1 MKLQGAV
8 ALVTG
13 SNQGI
18 GRGLVEVLLERG
30 AAKVYA
36 TARRP
41 ETLDAIC
48 ALDPARVSPLKL
60 DIVIESD
67 RRAAAAAAADVTLL
81 INNAGIPGDDESAQ
95 RRFVAAPTL
104 DDARHVMETDFWA
117 TAEMCRAFIPTLLKN
132 RGRNRWSGSNRQ
144 HPFHRRAVLL
154 AGVCDLLRRQ
164 IRRRRDDH
172 RAAR

>member
-1 MKLQGAV
+1 MKLQGAI

-41 ETLDAIC
+41 ETLAAIC
-48 ALDPARVSPLKL
+48 ALDAARVVPLKL

-67 RRAAAAAAADVTLL
+67 RRAAPAIVCWMCSTVHLACFQ
-81 INNAGIPGDDESAQ
+81 GSA
-95 RRFVAAPTL
+95 
-104 DDARHVMETDFWA
+104 
-117 TAEMCRAFIPTLLKN
+117 
-132 RGRNRWSGSNRQ
+132 S
-144 HPFHRRAVLL
+144 
-154 AGVCDLLRRQ
+154 
-164 IRRRRDDH
+164 
-172 RAAR
+172 